1 MATFFLKKS
10 INTNPFLHKFL
21 TPKSFSPSK
30 LFIYSLHLVL
40 QFFFFPREK
49 MGKRKDSWRHNEEAI
64 LCQAWITITTDG
76 ATGTNQSADTMWE
89 RISAEY
95 NAQKPATCVERSSD
109 SCKARLDSTQSVIFN
124 YKNNLIIL

>member
-1 MATFFLKKS
+1 
-10 INTNPFLHKFL
+10 
-21 TPKSFSPSK
+21 
-30 LFIYSLHLVL
+30 
-40 QFFFFPREK
+40 

-109 SCKARLDSTQSVIFN
+109 SCKARWKVFSPLCTKWRESLTQAEVDHRSGENKEDDVS
-124 YKNNLIIL
+124 ILFIC